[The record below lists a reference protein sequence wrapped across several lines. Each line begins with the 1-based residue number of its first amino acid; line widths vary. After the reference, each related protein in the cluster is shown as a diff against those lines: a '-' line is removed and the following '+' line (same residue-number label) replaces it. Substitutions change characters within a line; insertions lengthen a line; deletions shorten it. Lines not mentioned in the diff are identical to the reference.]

1 MSSRSTA
8 LLLLAATAAPTFA
21 AIDFN
26 RDAYA
31 WRESALCYAVTGEAY
46 WWTRGRTLRDHLE
59 ELDRETAGKA
69 TPAAEA
75 AVQKELDGLSTQD
88 YSEVRAQCA
97 ASLAELED
105 SAH

>member
-1 MSSRSTA
+1 MLLRPTA
-8 LLLLAATAAPTFA
+8 LLLLSAAASPIFA
-21 AIDFN
+21 AVDFN

-46 WWTRGRTLRDHLE
+46 WWSRGRALRIHLE

-69 TPAAEA
+69 APAAEA
-75 AVQKELDGLSTQD
+75 AVQGELDGFSTRE
-88 YSEVRAQCA
+88 YGELKSQCA
-97 ASLAELED
+97 ARRAVLGD

>member
-75 AVQKELDGLSTQD
+75 AVQKELDGLGTQD

-97 ASLAELED
+97 ASLAELGA

>member
-1 MSSRSTA
+1 MPLRSNA
-8 LLLLAATAAPTFA
+8 LFLLVAVAAPSFA

-46 WWTRGRTLRDHLE
+46 WWTRGRTLRNHLE

-69 TPAAEA
+69 TPAAEV
-75 AVQKELDGLSTQD
+75 AVQGELNALSTRD
-88 YSEVRAQCA
+88 YSELKAQCA
-97 ASLAELED
+97 ARRAVLGD